1 MSSRQH
7 TVNKVLK
14 LLEEHYGEEMNSHV
28 GVGDPFRTLV
38 GCVLSHRTRDENA
51 SQAARAL
58 FEVAGSPDDVLRLRP
73 EELKR
78 RIRCS
83 RFYNRKAKRILSICR
98 ALKKDFGGEVPEDRD
113 MLLSLPGVGPK
124 TADIVLSY
132 AFDRPAI
139 AVDVHIATLAKRLG
153 LVDEKA
159 KPEDVK
165 EALEGLV
172 PPEKYRFID
181 RALVRLGKEYCRSRN
196 PRCPMCFM
204 SNLCE
209 ENSKKGSNNPF

>member
-1 MSSRQH
+1 M
-7 TVNKVLK
+7 NKALK
-14 LLEEHYGEEMNSHV
+14 LLEERYGEDINSLV
-28 GVGDPFRTLV
+28 IMEDPFRTLV
-38 GCVLSHRTRDENA
+38 GCILSHRTRDEIA
-51 SQAARAL
+51 SRAAKAL
-58 FEVAGSPDDVLRLRP
+58 FEVVGSPDDVLRLSS

-83 RFYNRKAKRILSICR
+83 GFYNQKAKSIMSICR
-98 ALKKDFGGEVPEDRD
+98 ALKKDYGGEVPADRD

-139 AVDVHIATLAKRLG
+139 AVDVHVATVAKRLG

-165 EALEGLV
+165 ETLEGLV
-172 PPEKYRFID
+172 TIEKYRFID
-181 RALVRLGKEYCRSRN
+181 RGFVRLGKEYCRSRD

-204 SNLCE
+204 NNLCKE
-209 ENSKKGSNNPF
+209 SLKRGSNISF